1 MDGPQQSWL
10 NLDLTGRMDCSSF
23 KSFSLGDFMRNA
35 ILAPVTLAVSC
46 LLATGCD
53 WNSHDD
59 YSPNKEYQM
68 FLKKQEEAK
77 KAAAATAGAG
87 GETATAAAVPGKAT
101 YETYCAACHGVD
113 GKADG
118 PGALAMNPKP
128 RAFTDKTWQ
137 SKVDDAHIAK
147 VIKEGGASVGLSASM
162 APWGAVIKD
171 DELKDVVSYVRQFSK

>member
-1 MDGPQQSWL
+1 
-10 NLDLTGRMDCSSF
+10 
-23 KSFSLGDFMRNA
+23 MRNA

-53 WNSHDD
+53 WNTKKD
-59 YSPNKEYQM
+59 YSPKEGYNE

-77 KAAAATAGAG
+77 AAAAAQVASGGAP
-87 GETATAAAVPGKAT
+87 AASVVPGKQT
-101 YETYCAACHGVD
+101 YETYCVACHGAD

-128 RAFTDKTWQ
+128 RNLTDKAWQ
-137 SKVDDAHIAK
+137 AKVDDAHIAK

-171 DELKDVVSYVRQFSK
+171 DELKNVVSYVRHFGK